1 MQSTSLGMT
10 EILAQFGAASA
21 FAGVLAT
28 LLWRVLR
35 ESKEERAS
43 IMKMM
48 SDDNQRNIEAMNGLK
63 DVLNDLNLSV
73 QFAIKDQE
81 RRDRR

>member
-1 MQSTSLGMT
+1 MNSSTLSMT
-10 EILAQFGAASA
+10 EVLAQFGAASA

-35 ESKEERAS
+35 ESKEERATM
-43 IMKMM
+43 MKMM

-63 DVLNDLNLSV
+63 DVLSDLNMSV
-73 QFAIKDQE
+73 QFAIRDQE
-81 RRDRR
+81 RRDRQ

>member
-1 MQSTSLGMT
+1 MQSASLGMT

-28 LLWRVLR
+28 LLWRVLAQA
-35 ESKEERAS
+35 KEERAE

-48 SDDNQRNIEAMNGLK
+48 QDDNQRTVDAMDNLRT
-63 DVLNDLNLSV
+63 VLNDLNMSV
-73 QFAIKDQE
+73 QFTLREQE
-81 RRDRR
+81 RRDRQ

>member
-1 MQSTSLGMT
+1 MQSTSLSIT

-43 IMKMM
+43 IMRMM

-73 QFAIKDQE
+73 QFAMKDNE

>member
-1 MQSTSLGMT
+1 MNSSTLSLT
-10 EILAQFGAASA
+10 EVLAQFGAASA

-28 LLWRVLR
+28 LLWRVLK
-35 ESKEERAS
+35 ESKEERAT

-48 SDDNQRNIEAMNGLK
+48 SDDNQRTVETMNGLK

-73 QFAIKDQE
+73 QFAMRDQE
-81 RRDRR
+81 RRDRQ